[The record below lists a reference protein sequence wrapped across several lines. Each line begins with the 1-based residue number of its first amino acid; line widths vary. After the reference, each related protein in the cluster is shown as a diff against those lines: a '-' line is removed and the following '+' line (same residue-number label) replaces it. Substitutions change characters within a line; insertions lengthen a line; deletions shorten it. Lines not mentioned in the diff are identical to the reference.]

1 MAKRELSSTL
11 KNLKF
16 MQRAALREDKC
27 EKEEEVVPVAN
38 FPSSGA
44 LKKCTVILEGDPHP
58 GAMKGRMSFQ
68 SFNPSIDRSDSNAH
82 GRLVEGVKRKG
93 GFGHVRREPID
104 TTVKI
109 RDKVN
114 INRND
119 RDRGRENG
127 STNYESENLKP
138 NSVNNDENG
147 ELKRKQP
154 GVDSSN
160 RLQKNVQGDEEASP
174 SDSRSSYRKPKREK
188 LDWSVLRP
196 PKGRKE
202 RE

>member
-27 EKEEEVVPVAN
+27 EKEEEVIPVGN
-38 FPSSGA
+38 FPFSGA

-68 SFNPSIDRSDSNAH
+68 SFNPSIDKLNEEGTSPCQSEASTPSSGKPNGRASN
-82 GRLVEGVKRKG
+82 
-93 GFGHVRREPID
+93 
-104 TTVKI
+104 
-109 RDKVN
+109 
-114 INRND
+114 
-119 RDRGRENG
+119 RENG

-154 GVDSSN
+154 GVDSLN
-160 RLQKNVQGDEEASP
+160 RSQKNIQGDEEASP